1 MNRAKEVEVI
11 ILDISPTMGC
21 HLQAA
26 KDALLL
32 RVQHRLVY
40 LPLKSE
46 IGMLLL
52 GSRET
57 DNCLSSDGDYLYIR
71 ECRPIQQVDADMYK
85 MILRV
90 THDVS
95 AGDWLDAVIVAMDM
109 IMNHCGS
116 RKFEKRIVLITNASR
131 PVRDSDQ
138 IGEVAQALLDNDIRF
153 EFLCTPISPD
163 QVKRSN
169 PDEYHSECGG
179 GIFNGAADFS
189 ASI

>member
-1 MNRAKEVEVI
+1 MNRLKELEVI
-11 ILDISPTMGC
+11 ILDISPSMGC

-32 RVQHRLVY
+32 RVQHKLVY

-57 DNCLSSDGDYLYIR
+57 DNNLCSEGDYLYIR

-90 THDVS
+90 THDVD

-109 IMNHCGS
+109 IMNHCGQ
-116 RKFEKRIVLITNASR
+116 RKFEKRIVLITNASK

-138 IGEVAQALLDNDIRF
+138 FGAVSRALLDHDIRL
-153 EFLCTPISPD
+153 EFLCTPTSPD
-163 QVKRSN
+163 QVKR
-169 PDEYHSECGG
+169 P
-179 GIFNGAADFS
+179 
-189 ASI
+189 

>member
-1 MNRAKEVEVI
+1 MNRSAKEVEVI

-32 RVQHRLVY
+32 RVQHKLVH

-46 IGMLLL
+46 VGMLLL

-57 DNCLSSDGDYLYIR
+57 DNSLCSEGDYLYIR
-71 ECRPIQQVDADMYK
+71 ECRPIQQVGADMYK
-85 MILRV
+85 LILRV
-90 THDVS
+90 THDVN

-109 IMNHCGS
+109 ILNHCGQ
-116 RKFEKRIVLITNASR
+116 RKFEKRIVLITNAAT

-138 IGEVAQALLDNDIRF
+138 IGAIAQALIEHDIRL
-153 EFLCTPISPD
+153 EFLCTPNSPD
-163 QVKRSN
+163 QVSLSDVRK
-169 PDEYHSECGG
+169 SEHGG
-179 GIFNGAADFS
+179 HIQR
-189 ASI
+189 